1 MSSREEK
8 SRLLLSDILPRKG
21 ETSYDQF
28 VTIVRETEGQKHVVK
43 VLGGERRSLAAEKKE
58 LEKKLSESEKK
69 NAKSELT
76 NIGLRNKIG
85 RWDGGHLKW
94 KQFESNMSINCLP
107 NGCVAEINGMIH
119 VGWYNR
125 MFQLKE
131 GAWKGEKHHLGKGYV
146 MEGGGFIGGNARE
159 FMNGKVKQE
168 IWNY

>member
-43 VLGGERRSLAAEKKE
+43 VLGERIGKNNTIFVIDFVKLSGGERRSLAAEKKE

-76 NIGLRNKIG
+76 NIGLRNKVILFG
-85 RWDGGHLKW
+85 
-94 KQFESNMSINCLP
+94 
-107 NGCVAEINGMIH
+107 
-119 VGWYNR
+119 
-125 MFQLKE
+125 
-131 GAWKGEKHHLGKGYV
+131 
-146 MEGGGFIGGNARE
+146 
-159 FMNGKVKQE
+159 
-168 IWNY
+168 

>member
-1 MSSREEK
+1 
-8 SRLLLSDILPRKG
+8 
-21 ETSYDQF
+21 
-28 VTIVRETEGQKHVVK
+28 
-43 VLGGERRSLAAEKKE
+43 
-58 LEKKLSESEKK
+58 
-69 NAKSELT
+69 
-76 NIGLRNKIG
+76 
-85 RWDGGHLKW
+85 
-94 KQFESNMSINCLP
+94 MSINCLP

-131 GAWKGEKHHLGKGYV
+131 GAWKGEKHHLGIFIGSVFECEGKGYV